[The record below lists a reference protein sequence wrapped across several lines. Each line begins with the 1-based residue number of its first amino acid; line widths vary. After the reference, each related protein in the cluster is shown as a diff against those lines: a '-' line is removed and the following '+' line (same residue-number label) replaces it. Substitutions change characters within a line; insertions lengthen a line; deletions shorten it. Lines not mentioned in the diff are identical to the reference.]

1 MENPALRKLTENI
14 QDVYNRAFEDATHRV
29 LQQIVNDYHFHVVS
43 RQDMSRQGFINAV
56 TNAIGGDE
64 ILYEA
69 FMDRFG
75 FGGK

>member
-1 MENPALRKLTENI
+1 MINPAHRRLTENI
-14 QDVYNRAFEDATHRV
+14 QDVYNRAFEDATQRV

-64 ILYEA
+64 VLCEA
-69 FMDRFG
+69 FEERMG